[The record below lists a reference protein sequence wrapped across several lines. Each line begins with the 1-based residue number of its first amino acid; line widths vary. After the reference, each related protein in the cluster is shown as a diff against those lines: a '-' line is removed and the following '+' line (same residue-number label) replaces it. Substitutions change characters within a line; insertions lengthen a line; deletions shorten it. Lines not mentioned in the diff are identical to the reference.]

1 MDIICRILYWICVK
15 EKIRE
20 IGKNSVIQKETWA
33 VHNGQT
39 RREKKKQIFFLTKW
53 MYDRS
58 FSQVLYIKIEGEK
71 KN

>member
-1 MDIICRILYWICVK
+1 MCKGKNKRN
-15 EKIRE
+15 R
-20 IGKNSVIQKETWA
+20 KNSVIQKETWA